1 MCKSET
7 WLALQLRMLRA
18 LWMTNYT
25 TFNPSFADSSFTSSA
40 RMSRL
45 DAEQQLLCQLVAIP
59 SLALTILGK
68 GLEHCRTLLHLR
80 RSGHTFTE
88 TRALAATRHGTF
100 L

>member
-45 DAEQQLLCQLVAIP
+45 DAKQQLSVSARRNSKFSFNHI
-59 SLALTILGK
+59 GK
-68 GLEHCRTLLHLR
+68 GTRTL
-80 RSGHTFTE
+80 
-88 TRALAATRHGTF
+88 
-100 L
+100 